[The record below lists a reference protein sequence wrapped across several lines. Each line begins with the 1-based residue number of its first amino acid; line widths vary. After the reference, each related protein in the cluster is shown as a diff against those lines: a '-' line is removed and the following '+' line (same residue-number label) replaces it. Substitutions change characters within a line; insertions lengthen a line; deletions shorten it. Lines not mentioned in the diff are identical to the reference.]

1 MIRVLVLDR
10 AAVIERGYSLR
21 TSLGLLSRSTSLHG
35 VQCLTIRRFI
45 LISLYSLYSLLLL
58 MSWLLLLLLLLL
70 VTPAAF
76 NGVSKLVQVSVEG
89 VLPEL
94 QVEEAVFQHLH
105 FVPQQ
110 LKLKAQGAR
119 D

>member
-10 AAVIERGYSLR
+10 AAFIERGYGLR

-35 VQCLTIRRFI
+35 VQCLAVRRFI
-45 LISLYSLYSLLLL
+45 LVSLYSLYSLLLL
-58 MSWLLLLLLLLL
+58 VSWLLLLLILF

-89 VLPEL
+89 VLPKL